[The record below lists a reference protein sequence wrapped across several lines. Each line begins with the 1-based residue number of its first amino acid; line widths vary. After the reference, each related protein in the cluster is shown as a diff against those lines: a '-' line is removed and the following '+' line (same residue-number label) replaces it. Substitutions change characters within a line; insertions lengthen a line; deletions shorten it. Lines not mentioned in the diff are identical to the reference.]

1 MSGYQHPTELDQAV
15 DALRKDLLRDDGPQ
29 ISTVRNYN
37 FAILPYDPEDE
48 FKLRRAIHELSE
60 TLRDAGWSMGTIP
73 LNALLLARLR
83 AQGSEFL
90 DSMIQ
95 REKRLA
101 SASDPGRG
109 LRTLKERIITLLE
122 GPDGLAKDV
131 IHEIDHI
138 LDERSGN
145 PDRTVIFLG
154 RAGALYPFFRTS
166 ALLKHVAGH
175 TRNVPVVLLYPGK
188 VVGETGLSFMGV
200 LPADRDYRPRIY
212 R

>member
-1 MSGYQHPTELDQAV
+1 MSTYQHPTALDSAV
-15 DALRKDLLRDDGPQ
+15 KDLRKDLLRDDGPQ

-37 FAILPYDPEDE
+37 FAILPYDPELE
-48 FKLRRAIHELSE
+48 FPLRRHIHRLCEEL
-60 TLRDAGWSMGTIP
+60 RGVGWTTGII
-73 LNALLLARLR
+73 ALHALMLKRLR
-83 AQGSEFL
+83 AEGPDFVKA
-90 DSMIQ
+90 MVA

-101 SASDPGRG
+101 DAADEWRG
-109 LRTLKERIITLLE
+109 LRTLKERVVSLVE
-122 GPDGLAKDV
+122 GPDGLAADV
-131 IHEIDHI
+131 IREIDRV
-138 LDERSGN
+138 LDAS
-145 PDRTVIFLG
+145 PDDADRTVIFLG

-188 VVGETGLSFMGV
+188 VVGETGLSFMGL

>member
-1 MSGYQHPTELDQAV
+1 MSLFNHPSDLKNALLDLQ
-15 DALRKDLLRDDGPQ
+15 KDLLHEDGAQ

-48 FKLRRAIHELSE
+48 F
-60 TLRDAGWSMGTIP
+60 TLRQQIQRLCATLREAGWNTGVIGLHS
-73 LNALLLARLR
+73 LLLARLR
-83 AQGSEFL
+83 AEGPEL
-90 DSMIQ
+90 VSMLIE

-101 SASDPGRG
+101 GASDPWRG
-109 LRTLKERIITLLE
+109 LRALKEKIVTLLE
-122 GPDGLAKDV
+122 GPDGLARDV
-131 IHEIDHI
+131 IARIDEILGDPKH
-138 LDERSGN
+138 DGS
-145 PDRTVIFLG
+145 RTVIFLG

-166 ALLKHVAGH
+166 ALLKHVAGR
-175 TRNVPVVLLYPGK
+175 TRNAPVVLLYPGK